1 MIVLIAAA
9 IVSGLA
15 TAAILAPVSAL
26 AAMIIAPLAASAS
39 AILACIF
46 IAWRNTRDDV
56 GPPDLEAVP
65 DQTARHGEHA
75 VVDGLIR
82 RVISQPPADRVTG
95 DGIGADCFEV
105 R

>member
-56 GPPDLEAVP
+56 GPPDLEAQADAMVAVLCEVAQQGKIVP
-65 DQTARHGEHA
+65 VAA
-75 VVDGLIR
+75 PV
-82 RVISQPPADRVTG
+82 RVLGPRSA
-95 DGIGADCFEV
+95 
-105 R
+105 